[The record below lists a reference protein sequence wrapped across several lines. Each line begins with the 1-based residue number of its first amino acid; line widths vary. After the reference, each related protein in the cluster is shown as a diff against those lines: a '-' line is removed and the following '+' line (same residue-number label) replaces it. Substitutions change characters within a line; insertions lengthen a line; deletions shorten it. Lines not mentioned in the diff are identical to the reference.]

1 MGNFYNMIAITLC
14 GIVFLVYTLKVLNWA
29 WFRPKKLD
37 KFLRQQGLSGN
48 SYRLLHGDLK
58 EFSNSIK
65 EAQCKPINNLSNDI
79 APSIIPYFIQ
89 TISKYGKRCFVWFG
103 PKPMILVMKSEL
115 IREIFAKNYVY
126 QKPHHS
132 NPVASFLARGIA
144 NYEED
149 KWAKHRKILKPAFHL
164 EKLKLM
170 LPAFY
175 LSCIE
180 MLKEWE
186 QIVPEQGSKELDIW
200 PQLQKLTSDM
210 ISRTAFGSSYE
221 EGRRIFELQKEQAE
235 IIMKLFSSIYIP
247 GSRFL
252 PTKSNKKMKEIEK
265 EVQESIRR
273 LIDNRLKE
281 KEAGQAYGDDL
292 LSTLLESNSNEIDEQ
307 GSKEFGLTIP
317 EVIQECKLFYF
328 AGQETTSVWLVW
340 TMILLSRHQDWQA
353 KAREEVLQAFGSD
366 QPAFD
371 ELSRLKIVTMILYES
386 LRLYPPLATRIRRTN
401 EETKLGDLHLP
412 NGSLLFI
419 PTVLLHHDKEIWGE
433 DAEEFKPERFSEG
446 VLKATKG
453 QMSFFPF
460 GAGPRICI
468 GQNFAML
475 EAKMA
480 IALILQC
487 FSFELSPSYTHAPFS
502 IVALQPKFGAPLI
515 MQRL

>member
-1 MGNFYNMIAITLC
+1 MGNFYNIIATILC
-14 GIVFLVYTLKVLNWA
+14 GIIFLVYTLKVLNFT
-29 WFRPKKLD
+29 WFRPKKLE
-37 KFLRQQGLSGN
+37 KILRQQGLSGN
-48 SYRLLHGDLK
+48 SYRLLRGDLK
-58 EFSNSIK
+58 ELSKSIK
-65 EAQCKPINNLSNDI
+65 EAQSKPTNNLSNDI
-79 APSIIPYFIQ
+79 APRIIPYFIQ
-89 TISKYGKRCFVWFG
+89 TISKYGKNCFVWFG
-103 PKPMILVMKSEL
+103 PKPMIFIMESEL

-132 NPVASFLARGIA
+132 NPVANFLVRGIA

-149 KWAKHRKILKPAFHL
+149 KWAKHRKILKPAFHM

-186 QIVPEQGSKELDIW
+186 QIIPEQGSKELDIW

-235 IIMKLFSSIYIP
+235 IIMKQFSSIYIP
-247 GSRFL
+247 GSRFF

-265 EVQESIRR
+265 EVQESIRH
-273 LIDNRLKE
+273 LIGNRLKA
-281 KEAGQAYGDDL
+281 KEAGQAFGDDL
-292 LSTLLESNSNEIDEQ
+292 LGTLLESNFNEIEEQ

-340 TMILLSRHQDWQA
+340 TMILLSRHQDWQE
-353 KAREEVLQAFGSD
+353 KATEEVLQAFGSD

-419 PTVLLHHDKEIWGE
+419 PTILLHHDTEIWGE

-453 QMSFFPF
+453 HMTFFPF

-480 IALILQC
+480 IALILQR

-515 MQRL
+515 LQRL

>member
-1 MGNFYNMIAITLC
+1 METLNNMIIATIFVTIL
-14 GIVFLVYTLKVLNWA
+14 LVYTWKVLNWA
-29 WFRPKKLD
+29 WFRPKKLE
-37 KFLRQQGLSGN
+37 KFLGQQGLCGN
-48 SYRLLHGDLK
+48 SYRLLHGDLE
-58 EFSNSIK
+58 EFSKSIK
-65 EAQCKPINNLSNDI
+65 EAQSKPINNLSNDI
-79 APSIIPYFIQ
+79 APRIIPYFIQ
-89 TISKYGKRCFVWFG
+89 TINKYGKNCFVWFG
-103 PKPMILVMKSEL
+103 PKPMILIMESEQ

-126 QKPHHS
+126 QKPHHN
-132 NPVASFLARGIA
+132 NPVANLLARGIA

-149 KWAKHRKILKPAFHL
+149 KWAKHRKILKPAFHM

-186 QIVPEQGSKELDIW
+186 QIVPDERSKELDIW
-200 PQLQKLTSDM
+200 PQFQKLTSDM

-235 IIMKLFSSIYIP
+235 IIMKQFNSIYIP

-252 PTKSNKKMKEIEK
+252 PTKSNKKMKETEK

-273 LIDNRLKE
+273 LIDNRLKA
-281 KEAGQAYGDDL
+281 KEAGQEFGDDL
-292 LSTLLESNSNEIDEQ
+292 LGTLLESNSNEIEEQ
-307 GSKEFGLTIP
+307 GSKEFGLTIN

-401 EETKLGDLHLP
+401 EETKLGNLYLP

-419 PTVLLHHDKEIWGE
+419 PTILLHHDKQIWGE
-433 DAEEFKPERFSEG
+433 DAEEFKPERFKEG

-453 QMSFFPF
+453 QMTFFPF

-480 IALILQC
+480 IALILQR
-487 FSFELSPSYTHAPFS
+487 FEFELSPSYTHVPHC
-502 IVALQPKFGAPLI
+502 IVALQPKFGAPLLL
-515 MQRL
+515 QRL